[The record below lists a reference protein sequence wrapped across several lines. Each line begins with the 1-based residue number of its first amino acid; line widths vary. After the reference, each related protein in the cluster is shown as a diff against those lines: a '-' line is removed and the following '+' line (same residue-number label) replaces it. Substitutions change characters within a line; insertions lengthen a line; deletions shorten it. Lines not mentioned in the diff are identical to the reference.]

1 MRESGPTLVV
11 ALCVDAALRLLAGV
25 ELAAGVRVAVV
36 VQPARANLQ
45 TKSPRVMD
53 ELNQFIQTGKSHR
66 SVAPGGALGVLS
78 AGVGAARVA
87 RLHARGDPVAPQ
99 AVPQHA
105 NRRPRWREWARSG
118 PAQVSRGQILRKT
131 TLGARTFV
139 QGEAGLRR
147 AGCR

>member
-1 MRESGPTLVV
+1 MATG
-11 ALCVDAALRLLAGV
+11 
-25 ELAAGVRVAVV
+25 
-36 VQPARANLQ
+36 ARSA
-45 TKSPRVMD
+45 R
-53 ELNQFIQTGKSHR
+53 KSHR

-105 NRRPRWREWARSG
+105 HRRPRRIERGARAG
-118 PAQVSRGQILRKT
+118 PVQVSRDQILRKT
-131 TLGARTFV
+131 SDVRSHTFAP
-139 QGEAGLRR
+139 GEGVRR

>member
-1 MRESGPTLVV
+1 M

-53 ELNQFIQTGKSHR
+53 ELNQYIQTGKSHR

-105 NRRPRWREWARSG
+105 HRRPRRTGEGARAG
-118 PAQVSRGQILRKT
+118 PAYVSRDQILWKISGVRSN
-131 TLGARTFV
+131 TFAP
-139 QGEAGLRR
+139 GEAGTRC
-147 AGCR
+147 AGGR

>member
-1 MRESGPTLVV
+1 MT
-11 ALCVDAALRLLAGV
+11 LCVDAALRLLAGV

-53 ELNQFIQTGKSHR
+53 ELNQYIQTGKSHR
-66 SVAPGGALGVLS
+66 SVAPGGALGVLT

-105 NRRPRWREWARSG
+105 HRRPRRIERGARTG
-118 PAQVSRGQILRKT
+118 PVQVSRDQILLKT
-131 TLGARTFV
+131 SGVRSRYRTFV
-139 QGEAGLRR
+139 QGEAGRR